1 MASLP
6 GARAPHDANSP
17 RTLPEFDSQFLED
30 ILACPACGAE
40 LSGSPSFETFGICGA
55 CQRHF
60 PLPARERLRL
70 LVDEGSFR
78 ETNAALVSL
87 EPLVFRDV
95 LPVPEGQRGTRSLV
109 RRDDTRGDT
118 RSDTSGDTRGERSAD
133 AVERGGL
140 SGSSVS
146 EAVLTGVGTVGGHSA
161 VLIVLDHAF
170 LGASIGPVAGEKI
183 LLAMEAAAQRR
194 LPLIAICTAGGARS
208 PEGLLGLL
216 QAPKFAAAAAQM
228 HRSGVPFVSV
238 LAHPATGAVWSA
250 LADQADIILAE
261 PGARVG
267 LGSRALDDAES
278 AESLLAGGMIDGI
291 VSRPEL
297 RQALTRLL
305 GVFAGRGAFRP
316 IYGEASPAT
325 AALDTPRPRAAGWEE
340 VRLTH
345 HPERPSAR
353 AYVTRLVSDWVELHG
368 DRTGADA
375 PGALAGLGRLAGASV
390 VVVALTGDGPADAAA
405 WRKAARVLRLAG
417 HLELPALVL
426 LDAPAQVADRA
437 PAQTNAA
444 LSGLI
449 ALLGVLP
456 VPVISVITGEA
467 SGMAAAAF
475 AAGDRVLMQ
484 EHAVAAVATAERGER
499 PAPGPQTAPRAL
511 TAFECQQLG
520 LVDGIIPEPSP
531 AAHADAEQAARLLG
545 NAVSAALV
553 ELGSVGP
560 RRLRDDRSRR
570 LRFLGQGGAEARE
583 AARLEVRE
591 LQELQRT
598 VARSLGDLRE
608 RLEGL
613 HLPQLTGPDLSHPI
627 WERVV
632 FDPGALAG
640 MGRAKDELAGRI
652 ERAVRLAPWNVGDPA
667 EPPVATLPRDE
678 EGGE

>member
-17 RTLPEFDSQFLED
+17 IPEFESSFLED

-40 LSGSPSFETFGICGA
+40 LSGSSSFETYGICGN

-70 LVDEGSFR
+70 LVDEDSFR

-87 EPLVFRDV
+87 EPLVFRDL
-95 LPVPEGQRGTRSLV
+95 LPVAERAAEAA
-109 RRDDTRGDT
+109 
-118 RSDTSGDTRGERSAD
+118 ERSSLP
-133 AVERGGL
+133 G
-140 SGSSVS
+140 SGVS
-146 EAVLTGVGTVGGHSA
+146 EAVLTGTGTIGGHTA
-161 VLIVLDHAF
+161 VFIVLDHAF

-194 LPLIAICTAGGARS
+194 VPLVAICTAGGARS
-208 PEGLLGLL
+208 QEGLLGLL

-267 LGSRALDDAES
+267 LGSRPLDDAES

-297 RQALTRLL
+297 RQTLTRLL

-316 IYGEASPAT
+316 IYGEAVSAASAT
-325 AALDTPRPRAAGWEE
+325 DAPRPRAAGWEE
-340 VRLTH
+340 ARLTH
-345 HPERPSAR
+345 HPSRPGAR
-353 AYVTRLVSDWVELHG
+353 AYLTRLVSDWVEIHG
-368 DRTGADA
+368 DRTSADA
-375 PGALAGLGRLAGASV
+375 PGLVAGFGRLAGASIAV
-390 VVVALTGDGPADAAA
+390 IALTGDGLADASA

-417 HLELPALVL
+417 HLELPVLVL
-426 LDAPAQVADRA
+426 LDAPAQGIDRT
-437 PAQTNAA
+437 PAQTSAA
-444 LSGLI
+444 LSSMI

-467 SGMAAAAF
+467 AGTAGAAF

-484 EHAVAAVATAERGER
+484 EHAVAAVASPDRGER
-499 PAPGPQTAPRAL
+499 PAPGPQSAPRAL

-520 LVDGIIPEPSP
+520 FVDAIIPEPSP
-531 AAHADAEQAARLLG
+531 AAHADPEQAARLLG
-545 NAVSAALV
+545 SAVSAALV
-553 ELGSVGP
+553 ELGSIGP
-560 RRLRDDRSRR
+560 RRLLDDRARR
-570 LRFLGQGGAEARE
+570 LRVLGQRGAVAQE

-591 LQELQRT
+591 LQDLQRT
-598 VARSLGDLRE
+598 ITRSLGDLRE
-608 RLEGL
+608 RLESL
-613 HLPQLTGPDLSHPI
+613 HLPQLNSPDLSHPI

-632 FDPGALAG
+632 FDTTALAG
-640 MGRAKDELAGRI
+640 VGRARDELAGRI
-652 ERAVRLAPWNVGDPA
+652 ERAVRMAPWNAGDPE
-667 EPPVATLPRDE
+667 EPTRGDHAAR
-678 EGGE
+678 

>member
-17 RTLPEFDSQFLED
+17 SALPDIDSLFLED

-40 LSGSPSFETFGICGA
+40 LSGSSSFETYGICGN

-70 LVDEGSFR
+70 LVDDRTFQ
-78 ETNAALVSL
+78 ETNETLVSL
-87 EPLVFRDV
+87 EPLVFRDL
-95 LPVPEGQRGTRSLV
+95 LPVADRFEATRSLL
-109 RRDDTRGDT
+109 RRDEA
-118 RSDTSGDTRGERSAD
+118 RGERVVD
-133 AVERGGL
+133 AAERGAL
-140 SGSSVS
+140 SGSGVS
-146 EAVLTGVGTVGGHSA
+146 EAVLTGNGTIGGHAA

-194 LPLIAICTAGGARS
+194 VPLVAICTAGGARS
-208 PEGLLGLL
+208 QEGMLGLL
-216 QAPKFAAAAAQM
+216 QAPRFAAAAAQM
-228 HRSGVPFVSV
+228 HRNGVPFVSV

-267 LGSRALDDAES
+267 LGSRAVDDAES

-297 RQALTRLL
+297 KKTLTRLL

-316 IYGEASPAT
+316 IYGGLPSAPTAT
-325 AALDTPRPRAAGWEE
+325 DAPRPRAAGWEE
-340 VRLTH
+340 AQLTR
-345 HPERPSAR
+345 HPARPGAR
-353 AYVTRLVSDWVELHG
+353 AYVTRLVSEWVELHG

-375 PGALAGLGRLAGASV
+375 PGVLAGLGRLAGASIAV
-390 VVVALTGDGPADAAA
+390 IALTGDGPADAAA

-417 HLELPALVL
+417 HLELPVLVF

-437 PAQTNAA
+437 PAQTSVA
-444 LSGLI
+444 LSSLVS
-449 ALLGVLP
+449 LLGVLP
-456 VPVISVITGEA
+456 VPVVTVITGEA
-467 SGMAAAAF
+467 AGAAGAAF

-484 EHAVAAVATAERGER
+484 EHATAAVVTAERGER
-499 PAPGPQTAPRAL
+499 PVPGPQAAPRAL
-511 TAFECQQLG
+511 TAFECQQIG
-520 LVDGIIPEPSP
+520 FVDAIIPEPSP

-545 NAVSAALV
+545 DAVAAALV
-553 ELGSVGP
+553 DLGSVGP
-560 RRLRDDRSRR
+560 RRLLDDRARR
-570 LRFLGQGGAEARE
+570 LRVLGQRGAVARE

-598 VARSLGDLRE
+598 VARSLGELRE
-608 RLEGL
+608 RLESL
-613 HLPQLTGPDLSHPI
+613 QLPHLNGPDLSHPI

-632 FDPGALAG
+632 FDTTALASVG
-640 MGRAKDELAGRI
+640 KARDELAVRI
-652 ERAVRLAPWNVGDPA
+652 ERAVRMAPWNVGDEADTPT
-667 EPPVATLPRDE
+667 ATLPRDD
-678 EGGE
+678 EGEM

>member
-17 RTLPEFDSQFLED
+17 SALPDFDSLFLED

-40 LSGSPSFETFGICGA
+40 LSGSSSFETYGICGN

-70 LVDEGSFR
+70 LVDEGSFQ
-78 ETNAALVSL
+78 ETNAVLVSL

-95 LPVPEGQRGTRSLV
+95 LPIPDRMEGTRSLL
-109 RRDDTRGDT
+109 RRDDTRGDI
-118 RSDTSGDTRGERSAD
+118 RGERVAE
-133 AVERGGL
+133 AAERGGL
-140 SGSSVS
+140 SGSGVS
-146 EAVLTGVGTVGGHSA
+146 EAVLTGTGTIGSHAA

-194 LPLIAICTAGGARS
+194 VPLVAICTAGGARS
-208 PEGLLGLL
+208 QEGLLGLL
-216 QAPKFAAAAAQM
+216 QAPRFAAAAAQL
-228 HRSGVPFVSV
+228 HRNGVPFVSV

-267 LGSRALDDAES
+267 LGSRAVDDAES
-278 AESLLAGGMIDGI
+278 AEALLAGGMIDGV

-297 RQALTRLL
+297 RQTLSRLL

-316 IYGEASPAT
+316 IYGEAV
-325 AALDTPRPRAAGWEE
+325 AADSTTDAPRPRAAGWEE
-340 VRLTH
+340 AQLTRH
-345 HPERPSAR
+345 QARPGAR
-353 AYVTRLVSDWVELHG
+353 AYVMRLVSDWVELHG
-368 DRTGADA
+368 DRTGNDA
-375 PGALAGLGRLAGASV
+375 PGVLAGLGCMAGASV
-390 VVVALTGDGPADAAA
+390 AVVALTGGGPADAAA

-417 HLELPALVL
+417 HLELPVLVF
-426 LDAPAQVADRA
+426 LDAPAPRADRA
-437 PAQTNAA
+437 PAQTSAA
-444 LSGLI
+444 LSSLTG
-449 ALLGVLP
+449 LLGVLP
-456 VPVISVITGEA
+456 VPVITVITGEA
-467 SGMAAAAF
+467 AGAAGAAF

-484 EHAVAAVATAERGER
+484 EHACAAIASAERSER

-520 LVDGIIPEPSP
+520 FVDAIIPEPSP
-531 AAHADAEQAARLLG
+531 AAHADAEQAARLLE
-545 NAVSAALV
+545 NAVTVALV

-560 RRLRDDRSRR
+560 RRLLDDRARR
-570 LRFLGQGGAEARE
+570 LRVLGQRGAVAQE

-613 HLPQLTGPDLSHPI
+613 HLPQLNGPDLSHPI

-632 FDPGALAG
+632 FDTTALTG
-640 MGRAKDELAGRI
+640 VGRARDELAGRI
-652 ERAVRLAPWNVGDPA
+652 ERAVRMAPWNAGDAADPPA
-667 EPPVATLPRDE
+667 ATMPRDE
-678 EGGE
+678 EGGG

>member
-17 RTLPEFDSQFLED
+17 STLPEFDIPFLED

-40 LSGSPSFETFGICGA
+40 LSGSSSFETYGICGA

-95 LPVPEGQRGTRSLV
+95 LPVSDRLEGTRSLL
-109 RRDDTRGDT
+109 RRDDTRG
-118 RSDTSGDTRGERSAD
+118 ER
-133 AVERGGL
+133 AVEAAERGGL
-140 SGSSVS
+140 AGSGVG
-146 EAVLTGVGTVGGHSA
+146 EAVLTGAGTIGGHAA

-208 PEGLLGLL
+208 QEGLPGLL
-216 QAPKFAAAAAQM
+216 QAPRFAAAAAQM

-261 PGARVG
+261 PGARVA
-267 LGSRALDDAES
+267 LGSRPVDAES
-278 AESLLAGGMIDGI
+278 AESLLAGGMIDGV

-297 RQALTRLL
+297 RQILTRLL

-316 IYGEASPAT
+316 IYGETVPVTSAT
-325 AALDTPRPRAAGWEE
+325 DAPRPRAAGWAEA
-340 VRLTH
+340 RLTH
-345 HPERPSAR
+345 HPSRPGAR

-375 PGALAGLGRLAGASV
+375 PGVLAGLGSLAGASV
-390 VVVALTGDGPADAAA
+390 AVLALTGAGPADAAA

-417 HLELPALVL
+417 HLELPVLVF
-426 LDAPAQVADRA
+426 LDAPAQVADRV
-437 PAQTNAA
+437 PAQTSAA
-444 LSGLI
+444 LSSLTG
-449 ALLGVLP
+449 LLGVLP
-456 VPVISVITGEA
+456 VPVITVITGEA
-467 SGMAAAAF
+467 AGAAAAAF

-484 EHAVAAVATAERGER
+484 EHAIAAIASAERGER
-499 PAPGPQTAPRAL
+499 PAPGPQSPPRAL

-520 LVDGIIPEPSP
+520 FVDAIIPEPLP
-531 AAHADAEQAARLLG
+531 AAHADPEQAARLLG
-545 NAVSAALV
+545 NAVTAALV

-560 RRLRDDRSRR
+560 RRLLDDRARR
-570 LRFLGQGGAEARE
+570 LRGLGQAGAVARE

-613 HLPQLTGPDLSHPI
+613 HLPQLNGPDLAHPI

-632 FDPGALAG
+632 FDTASLAG
-640 MGRAKDELAGRI
+640 VGRARDELAGRI
-652 ERAVRLAPWNVGDPA
+652 ERAVRMAPWNAGVSEQP
-667 EPPVATLPRDE
+667 EVVILPRE
-678 EGGE
+678 EDGER

>member
-17 RTLPEFDSQFLED
+17 IPELDSLFLED

-40 LSGSPSFETFGICGA
+40 LSGSASFETYGICGN

-70 LVDEGSFR
+70 LVDDGSFQ
-78 ETNAALVSL
+78 ETNATLVSL
-87 EPLVFRDV
+87 EPLVFRDA
-95 LPVPEGQRGTRSLV
+95 LPAPDRLEGAKALL
-109 RRDDTRGDT
+109 RRDDPAGD
-118 RSDTSGDTRGERSAD
+118 RAAD
-133 AVERGGL
+133 AAERGAL
-140 SGSSVS
+140 SGSGVS
-146 EAVLTGVGTVGGHSA
+146 EAVLTGTGAIGGHAA
-161 VLIVLDHAF
+161 VLIVLDHAY

-194 LPLIAICTAGGARS
+194 VPLVAICTAGGARS
-208 PEGLLGLL
+208 QDGLPGLL
-216 QAPKFAAAAAQM
+216 QAPKFAAVAAQL

-267 LGSRALDDAES
+267 LGSRPTDAES
-278 AESLLAGGMIDGI
+278 AESLLAGGMIDGV

-297 RQALTRLL
+297 RQTLTRLL

-316 IYGEASPAT
+316 IYGETVLASSAPE
-325 AALDTPRPRAAGWEE
+325 LPRARAAGWEE
-340 VRLTH
+340 ARLAH
-345 HPERPSAR
+345 HPARPAAS

-375 PGALAGLGRLAGASV
+375 PGVLAGLGRLAGASV
-390 VVVALTGDGPADAAA
+390 AVVALTGEGPADAAA

-417 HLELPALVL
+417 HLELPVL
-426 LDAPAQVADRA
+426 AFLDAPAQMADRA
-437 PAQTNAA
+437 PAQTGAA
-444 LSGLI
+444 LASVMG
-449 ALLGVLP
+449 LLGVLP
-456 VPVISVITGEA
+456 APVITVITGEA
-467 SGMAAAAF
+467 AGPAAAAF

-484 EHAVAAVATAERGER
+484 EHAIAALAAERSER

-511 TAFECQQLG
+511 TALECQQLG
-520 LVDGIIPEPSP
+520 VVDAIIPEPAP
-531 AAHADAEQAARLLG
+531 AAHADPEQAARLLDH
-545 NAVSAALV
+545 ALTAALV

-560 RRLRDDRSRR
+560 RRLLDDRGRR
-570 LRFLGQGGAEARE
+570 VRGLGQRGAVARE

-613 HLPQLTGPDLSHPI
+613 HLPQLNAPDLTHPI

-632 FDPGALAG
+632 LDPTALAG
-640 MGRAKDELAGRI
+640 VGRARDELAGRI
-652 ERAVRLAPWNVGDPA
+652 ERAVRLAPWNASDA
-667 EPPVATLPRDE
+667 EPPGSIAPRDDK
-678 EGGE
+678 GGK

>member
-1 MASLP
+1 MASHP

-17 RTLPEFDSQFLED
+17 LPEFDSTFLED

-40 LSGSPSFETFGICGA
+40 LSGSSSFETYGICGN

-87 EPLVFRDV
+87 EPLVFRD
-95 LPVPEGQRGTRSLV
+95 LLSVPERQEGQGGTRSLL
-109 RRDDTRGDT
+109 RRDDTGGD
-118 RSDTSGDTRGERSAD
+118 RVAEA
-133 AVERGGL
+133 AERGGL
-140 SGSSVS
+140 SGSGVS
-146 EAVLTGVGTVGGHSA
+146 EAVLTGTGTIGGHA
-161 VLIVLDHAF
+161 TVLIVLDHAF

-194 LPLIAICTAGGARS
+194 VPLVAICTAGGARS
-208 PEGLLGLL
+208 QEGMLGLL

-238 LAHPATGAVWSA
+238 LAHPATGTVWSA

-261 PGARVG
+261 PGARVS
-267 LGSRALDDAES
+267 LGSRPVDDAES

-297 RQALTRLL
+297 RQTLSRLL

-316 IYGEASPAT
+316 IYGETVPAASAT
-325 AALDTPRPRAAGWEE
+325 DAPRARAAGWEE
-340 VRLTH
+340 ARLTH
-345 HPERPSAR
+345 HPSRPSAR
-353 AYVTRLVSDWVELHG
+353 AYVTRLVSEWVEIHG

-375 PGALAGLGRLAGASV
+375 PGVLVGVGCLAGASV
-390 VVVALTGDGPADAAA
+390 AVVALTGDGPANAAA

-417 HLELPALVL
+417 HLELPVLVL
-426 LDAPAQVADRA
+426 LDASAQTADRGA
-437 PAQTNAA
+437 AQTSAA
-444 LSGLI
+444 LSSLI
-449 ALLGVLP
+449 GLLGVLP
-456 VPVISVITGEA
+456 VPVITVITGEA
-467 SGMAAAAF
+467 AGVAGAAF

-484 EHAVAAVATAERGER
+484 EHAVAAVASAERGDR
-499 PAPGPQTAPRAL
+499 PAPGPQAAPRAL

-520 LVDGIIPEPSP
+520 FVDVIIPEPSP
-531 AAHADAEQAARLLG
+531 AAHADPELAARLLG
-545 NAVSAALV
+545 SAVTAALV

-560 RRLRDDRSRR
+560 RRLLDDRARR
-570 LRFLGQGGAEARE
+570 LRTLGQGGAVARE

-632 FDPGALAG
+632 FDTTALAG
-640 MGRAKDELAGRI
+640 VGRARDELAGRI
-652 ERAVRLAPWNVGDPA
+652 ERAVRMAPWNAGDPE
-667 EPPVATLPRDE
+667 EPTRGDHAAR
-678 EGGE
+678 

>member
-17 RTLPEFDSQFLED
+17 FPEFESLFLED
-30 ILACPACGAE
+30 ILACPACGAD
-40 LSGSPSFETFGICGA
+40 LTGSSRFETYGICGN

-70 LVDEGSFR
+70 LVDDGSFH
-78 ETNAALVSL
+78 ETNAVLVSL
-87 EPLVFRDV
+87 EPLVFRDL
-95 LPVPEGQRGTRSLV
+95 LPMPDRQEGTRSLL
-109 RRDDTRGDT
+109 RRDDPRGD
-118 RSDTSGDTRGERSAD
+118 RAAEA
-133 AVERGGL
+133 AERGAL
-140 SGSSVS
+140 SGSGVG
-146 EAVLTGVGTVGGHSA
+146 EAVLTGTGTIGGHAA
-161 VLIVLDHAF
+161 VLIVLDHAY

-194 LPLIAICTAGGARS
+194 LPLVAICTAGGARS

-228 HRSGVPFVSV
+228 HRTGVPFVSV

-267 LGSRALDDAES
+267 LGSRPADAES

-297 RQALTRLL
+297 RQTLIRLL

-316 IYGEASPAT
+316 IYGETVLAGPAT
-325 AALDTPRPRAAGWEE
+325 ELPRPRAAGWEE
-340 VRLTH
+340 VRLAQH
-345 HPERPSAR
+345 SARPGAR

-375 PGALAGLGRLAGASV
+375 SGVLAGLGCVAGASV
-390 VVVALTGDGPADAAA
+390 AVVALTGDGPADAAA
-405 WRKAARVLRLAG
+405 WRKAARMLRLAG
-417 HLELPALVL
+417 HLELAVL
-426 LDAPAQVADRA
+426 AFLDAPAQSADRA
-437 PAQTNAA
+437 PAQTSAA
-444 LSGLI
+444 LASLI
-449 ALLGVLP
+449 GLLGVLP
-456 VPVISVITGEA
+456 VPVITIITGEA
-467 SGMAAAAF
+467 TGAAAAAF

-484 EHAVAAVATAERGER
+484 EHAIAAMAAAERSER

-520 LVDGIIPEPSP
+520 FADAIIPEPSP
-531 AAHADAEQAARLLG
+531 AAHADPEQAARLLDS
-545 NAVSAALV
+545 AVTAALV

-560 RRLRDDRSRR
+560 RRLLDDRARR
-570 LRFLGQGGAEARE
+570 LRALGQRGAVAQE

-632 FDPGALAG
+632 FDTTALAG
-640 MGRAKDELAGRI
+640 VGRARDELAGRI
-652 ERAVRLAPWNVGDPA
+652 ERAVRLAPWNASDAA
-667 EPPVATLPRDE
+667 EPPASPTPRDE
-678 EGGE
+678 DGGR

>member
-17 RTLPEFDSQFLED
+17 STFPEVESLFLED

-40 LSGSPSFETFGICGA
+40 LSGSSSFETYGICGN

-70 LVDEGSFR
+70 LVDEDSFR

-87 EPLVFRDV
+87 EPIVFRDL
-95 LPVPEGQRGTRSLV
+95 LPVPARVAEV
-109 RRDDTRGDT
+109 
-118 RSDTSGDTRGERSAD
+118 A
-133 AVERGGL
+133 ERGGA
-140 SGSSVS
+140 SGSGVS
-146 EAVLTGVGTVGGHSA
+146 EAVLTGTGTIGGHAA

-194 LPLIAICTAGGARS
+194 VPLVAICTAGGARS
-208 PEGLLGLL
+208 QEGMLGLL
-216 QAPKFAAAAAQM
+216 QAPKFAVAAAQM
-228 HRSGVPFVSV
+228 HRNGVPFVGV

-267 LGSRALDDAES
+267 LSSRPADDAER

-291 VSRPEL
+291 VGRPEL
-297 RQALTRLL
+297 RSTLTRLL
-305 GVFAGRGAFRP
+305 GVFAGRGTFRP
-316 IYGEASPAT
+316 IYGEAVSPAT
-325 AALDTPRPRAAGWEE
+325 ATDAPRPRAAGWEE
-340 VRLTH
+340 ARLTH
-345 HPERPSAR
+345 HPARPSAR
-353 AYVTRLVSDWVELHG
+353 AYVTRLVGDWVELHG

-375 PGALAGLGRLAGASV
+375 PGVLAGLGCLAGASV
-390 VVVALTGDGPADAAA
+390 AVVALTGDGPTDAAA

-417 HLELPALVL
+417 HLELPVLVL
-426 LDAPAQVADRA
+426 LDAPAQVADRT
-437 PAQTNAA
+437 PAQTSAV
-444 LSGLI
+444 LSTLTG
-449 ALLGVLP
+449 LLGVLP
-456 VPVISVITGEA
+456 VPVITVITGEA
-467 SGMAAAAF
+467 SGSAGAAF

-484 EHAVAAVATAERGER
+484 EHSVAAVASVERSER

-520 LVDGIIPEPSP
+520 FVDTIIPEPLP
-531 AAHADAEQAARLLG
+531 AAHADPERAARLLG
-545 NAVSAALV
+545 NAVTVALV
-553 ELGSVGP
+553 ELGSVGSRRLLDDRA
-560 RRLRDDRSRR
+560 RRLR
-570 LRFLGQGGAEARE
+570 LLGQGGAVARE

-613 HLPQLTGPDLSHPI
+613 HLPQLNGPDLSHPI

-632 FDPGALAG
+632 FDPTALAG
-640 MGRAKDELAGRI
+640 VGRARDELTGRI
-652 ERAVRLAPWNVGDPA
+652 ERAVRMAPWNAGDAA
-667 EPPVATLPRDE
+667 ELPVSTMPRDE
-678 EGGE
+678 ESSR

>member
-6 GARAPHDANSP
+6 GARAPQDANSP
-17 RTLPEFDSQFLED
+17 QPLPDLENTFLED

-40 LSGSPSFETFGICGA
+40 LSGSSSFETYGICGN

-70 LVDEGSFR
+70 LIDEGSFR

-87 EPLVFRDV
+87 EPLVFRD
-95 LPVPEGQRGTRSLV
+95 LPPDAER
-109 RRDDTRGDT
+109 
-118 RSDTSGDTRGERSAD
+118 SGDAI
-133 AVERGGL
+133 ERGSL
-140 SGSSVS
+140 SGSGVS
-146 EAVLTGVGTVGGHSA
+146 EAVLTGTGTIGGNPA

-194 LPLIAICTAGGARS
+194 VPLVAICTAGGARS
-208 PEGLLGLL
+208 QEGLPGLL

-228 HRSGVPFVSV
+228 HRNGVPFVSV

-267 LGSRALDDAES
+267 LGSRPVDDAES

-305 GVFAGRGAFRP
+305 GIFAGRGAFRP
-316 IYGEASPAT
+316 IYGEAVAPASIPE
-325 AALDTPRPRAAGWEE
+325 TPRPRAAGWEE
-340 VRLTH
+340 ARLTH
-345 HPERPSAR
+345 HPARPGVR
-353 AYVTRLVSDWVELHG
+353 AYVTRLVGDWLEIHG
-368 DRTGADA
+368 DRIGEDA
-375 PGALAGLGRLAGASV
+375 PGVLAGLGRLAGASV
-390 VVVALTGDGPADAAA
+390 AVVALTGDGPAHAAA

-417 HLELPALVL
+417 HMELPVLVF
-426 LDAPAQVADRA
+426 LDAPAQAVDRA
-437 PAQTNAA
+437 PVQTSAA
-444 LSGLI
+444 LSSLI
-449 ALLGVLP
+449 GLLGVLP
-456 VPVISVITGEA
+456 VPVITVITGEA
-467 SGMAAAAF
+467 AGAAGAAF

-484 EHAVAAVATAERGER
+484 EHAIAAVAAAERRER
-499 PAPGPQTAPRAL
+499 PAPGPQPAPRAL

-520 LVDGIIPEPSP
+520 FADAIIPEPSP
-531 AAHADAEQAARLLG
+531 AAHADPEQAARLLG
-545 NAVSAALV
+545 SALTAALV

-560 RRLRDDRSRR
+560 RRLLDDRARR
-570 LRFLGQGGAEARE
+570 LRVLGQKGAVAQE

-598 VARSLGDLRE
+598 ISRTLGDLRE
-608 RLEGL
+608 RLESL
-613 HLPQLTGPDLSHPI
+613 HLPQLNGPDLSHPI

-632 FDPGALAG
+632 FDTTALAG
-640 MGRAKDELAGRI
+640 VGRARDELAGRI
-652 ERAVRLAPWNVGDPA
+652 ERAVRMAPWNAGEPE
-667 EPPVATLPRDE
+667 EPPRGDHAAR
-678 EGGE
+678 